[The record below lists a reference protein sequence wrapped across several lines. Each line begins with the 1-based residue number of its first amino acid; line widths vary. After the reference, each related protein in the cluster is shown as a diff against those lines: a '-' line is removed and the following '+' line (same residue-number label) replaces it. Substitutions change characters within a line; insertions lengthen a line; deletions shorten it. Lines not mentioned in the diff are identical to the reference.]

1 MRVFLAGATGAT
13 GALGRAL
20 VPMLVEAGHEVVGS
34 TRTPANQAAL
44 ERSGASAVLMD
55 GLDAEA
61 VMPAVLDA
69 RPDVVVHQLTSLKG
83 LSSFR
88 NLDRS
93 FAPTNRLRSEGTDHL
108 LSAAT
113 AGGATRIVGQSFT
126 GWTNPRDGGS
136 VATEEDGFDPRPVA
150 HSRRSLEA
158 IAHLERVVTS
168 ASGLTGIVLLYGG
181 FYGGDSG
188 LSRDGDMLELV
199 RRRRF
204 PVVGSGAGVWSLVHV
219 EDAARATLQA
229 LDHGEAGVYNV
240 VDDDPAPVSEWLPAL
255 AAAVGAPP
263 PRRLPAWLAR
273 PVVGEQ

>member
-1 MRVFLAGATGAT
+1 
-13 GALGRAL
+13 
-20 VPMLVEAGHEVVGS
+20 
-34 TRTPANQAAL
+34 
-44 ERSGASAVLMD
+44 MD
-55 GLDAEA
+55 GLDAES
-61 VMPAVLDA
+61 VMSAVLDA

-93 FAPTNRLRSEGTDHL
+93 FALTNRLRTEGTDHL
-108 LSAAT
+108 LSAAQA
-113 AGGATRIVGQSFT
+113 AGAKRLVAQSFT
-126 GWTNPRDGGS
+126 GWTNPRDGGP
-136 VATEEDGFDPRPVA
+136 VATEDDGFDPRPVV
-150 HSRRSLEA
+150 HSRRTLDA

-168 ASGLTGIVLLYGG
+168 ADGLTGIALRYGG

-188 LSRDGDMLELV
+188 LSKNGDMLELV

-229 LDHGEAGVYNV
+229 LDHGDAGVYNI
-240 VDDDPAPVSEWLPAL
+240 VDDDPAPVSEWLPEL

-273 PVVGEQ
+273 PLVGEQGVVMMTEVRGSSNAKARRELDWAPRYSSWREGFHALA